1 MSLTGDI
8 IQGFRELAPDPSQ
21 TLQPPTFTATVDLTS
36 YPPPGGGLGF
46 SFGDGTIVYVKATQL
61 TPWGE
66 TASLAEQTVTHSGS
80 NFNISV
86 VIHTSVIATS
96 ARGYYSIN
104 AGQEDEF
111 YEVAFPA
118 FGGYSITV
126 NFNPVT
132 LSIQRQTGNQSAM
145 VPTIS
150 RAYNP
155 DSDGNVCSAM
165 LVYRWLNEGLKLA
178 GQITG
183 GIRDV
188 TGLPAQNGQ
197 ANYQI
202 VGQWTKF
209 DNNFFDGYPFPGG
222 GKAEVFRHS
231 NVRGLSG
238 VGTCN
243 MSADRQF
250 VECWPQPNRTGGST
264 TMTYGCSA
272 TDTGIIVNG
281 NTGWLLG
288 FGLALIGTYPPTA
301 VTGSGSCELVYY
313 SSLSSSAFT
322 QIQRGMGGTY
332 PQTWPINTQIQECNI
347 YFTGLRFPMLY
358 QRGQSGFTFTNP
370 PAYEDIIRTY
380 MIHRFRAFEQD
391 TQASQAEFERFRV
404 LCEAVKNSRQ
414 PLGPRRIQAELY
426 GGGSGVQ
433 TVVGAGSIF
442 GGVILT

>member
-1 MSLTGDI
+1 MAPLVGDVL
-8 IQGFRELAPDPSQ
+8 QGFRELAPDPCQ
-21 TLQPPTFTATVDLTS
+21 TLQPPTFTAVSNRTAGPGPA
-36 YPPPGGGLGF
+36 PPFAFAPA
-46 SFGDGTIVYVKATQL
+46 STVYVKVTPG

-66 TASLAEQTVTHSGS
+66 TASLAEVTVSDPTAPSGFNITVT
-80 NFNISV
+80 
-86 VIHTSVIATS
+86 IATS
-96 ARGYYSIN
+96 YLATFARAYWTIAGPGLEDSYIESDFTLQNSVTISIDPSQFTHPP
-104 AGQEDEF
+104 AGE
-111 YEVAFPA
+111 A
-118 FGGYSITV
+118 
-126 NFNPVT
+126 
-132 LSIQRQTGNQSAM
+132 L

-165 LVYRWLNEGLKLA
+165 LVYRWLNDGLKLA

-301 VTGSGSCELVYY
+301 VTGSGSC
-313 SSLSSSAFT
+313 
-322 QIQRGMGGTY
+322 
-332 PQTWPINTQIQECNI
+332 
-347 YFTGLRFPMLY
+347 
-358 QRGQSGFTFTNP
+358 
-370 PAYEDIIRTY
+370 
-380 MIHRFRAFEQD
+380 
-391 TQASQAEFERFRV
+391 
-404 LCEAVKNSRQ
+404 
-414 PLGPRRIQAELY
+414 
-426 GGGSGVQ
+426 
-433 TVVGAGSIF
+433 
-442 GGVILT
+442 